1 MKPRDLS
8 ETNLLEPRLLRLFDA
23 LFTTGSVTKAAE
35 KLGQRHPTISIWLAR
50 LRQELDDP
58 LFIRSAKGMLPTPRA
73 EALIG
78 TARQALEMLRRL
90 AELRSDF
97 DPANAKRRFTICM
110 TDGSH
115 ITLLPAILAYVRR
128 VAPGVRIEAAQ
139 IGADTPRMLQSGEA
153 DLALG
158 FISDLDAGHFQQ
170 ALFPQ
175 DWVCL
180 VNANHARI
188 RDRITARDFRREAHV
203 LVRSGTGHQLLAD
216 ALKKQRMVLDIALE
230 LPGFLGLPAIVGT
243 TDLIATLPRHIGETL
258 AHYYGLRVLDCPR
271 SIACFKMKQYWQA
284 RFHRDPANQWLRD
297 ICRQLFQQRKVRGFQ
312 RSGQPKKRGHAICS
326 RKGHQ

>member
-35 KLGQRHPTISIWLAR
+35 KLGQRQPTISIWLAR

-97 DPANAKRRFTICM
+97 DPATAKRRFTICM

-216 ALKKQRMVLDIALE
+216 ALLKQRMVLDIALE

-258 AHYYGLRVLDCPR
+258 AHYYGLRVLDCPL
-271 SIACFKMKQYWQA
+271 SIAGFTVKQYWQA
-284 RFHRDPANQWLRD
+284 RFHHDPASQWLRD
-297 ICRQLFQQRKVRGFQ
+297 VCRQLFQQRKVRGLQ
-312 RSGQPKKRGHAICS
+312 RSGPPRKRRPRDLQS
-326 RKGHQ
+326 